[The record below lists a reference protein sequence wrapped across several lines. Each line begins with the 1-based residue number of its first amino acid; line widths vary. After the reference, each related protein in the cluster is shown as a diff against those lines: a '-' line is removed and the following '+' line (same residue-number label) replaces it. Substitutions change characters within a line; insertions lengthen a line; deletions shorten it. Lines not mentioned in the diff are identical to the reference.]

1 MDHVW
6 YLICQWMGD
15 HLHVSDTMAIRLLLL
30 QRALFPDTAR
40 LKNSGCSGG
49 DFPKIKYR
57 EVVKTPLSNANCV
70 YNLVINFL
78 IKREFSRSITISSND
93 GHESNELH
101 VLQLGRMI
109 DSAHPYPLD
118 CIRSTIRADVYGTA
132 AGAGGG
138 GAAGGGGKH
147 LPEER
152 ILWRAFWRAFTEPKI
167 ENWMGVDT
175 IPGSDP
181 HVTIYLFR
189 LYMRDCITMATFDT
203 LAYYDPNEVQALAWA
218 LRKYPG
224 FTVHFIMQIIASLRG
239 YSRFDVED
247 KMYDGYQKR
256 SRIMKGVHSEILDGL
271 SNQEKDKWNKLINL

>member
-6 YLICQWMGD
+6 CLICKWMGD

-40 LKNSGCSGG
+40 LKNSG
-49 DFPKIKYR
+49 DFPSCKTKYR

-70 YNLVINFL
+70 YNLVMNFL
-78 IKREFSRSITISSND
+78 IKREFSRSITISRT
-93 GHESNELH
+93 HESNELH

-109 DSAHPYPLD
+109 DSAYPL
-118 CIRSTIRADVYGTA
+118 CSIRSTIRADVYGTA
-132 AGAGGG
+132 SPKQLNQLG
-138 GAAGGGGKH
+138 
-147 LPEER
+147 LPER
-152 ILWRAFWRAFTEPKI
+152 ILWRAFWKAFTEPKI

-189 LYMRDCITMATFDT
+189 LYLHVCIVT
-203 LAYYDPNEVQALAWA
+203 LAPFAYHSPDEVQALACA

-239 YSRFDVED
+239 YSRFDVEN
-247 KMYDGYQKR
+247 KMYDGYEKR
-256 SRIMKGVHSEILDGL
+256 SRIMKAVDSEILDGL
-271 SNQEKDKWNKLINL
+271 SKQEREKWNSLIN